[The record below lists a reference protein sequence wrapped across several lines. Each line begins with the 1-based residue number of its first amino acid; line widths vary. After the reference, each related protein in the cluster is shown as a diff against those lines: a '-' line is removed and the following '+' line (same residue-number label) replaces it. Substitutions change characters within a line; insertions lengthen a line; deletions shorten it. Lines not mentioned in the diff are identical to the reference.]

1 MANIV
6 GEEIPKYTIDQIKQR
21 QITHGKGSS
30 PNNQR
35 TNQDLNVLNSR
46 TSWVKLASGVSVESE
61 KLKELD
67 LPSTYVGMGL
77 AKNHV
82 LFGGTSTLSG
92 PINNQ
97 WLYPKSSNVGISGYE
112 KSNDFGVIPMPG
124 LIDVSVKTLNRG
136 SIKKAKV
143 RLKAYSREQ
152 FEILDILYL
161 RLGFTVLLEWGNTN
175 YIDNSGAYQTVG
187 GTLVEDNKRFF
198 NDSFT
203 KDRSYLDLLGPLE
216 YYRKKYQGNYDGF
229 LGKIS
234 NFSWEFNEDGSYDIS
249 LDIISLG
256 DVIESLKSNVSIDSE
271 LGTYIEKFRPKDE
284 IPPEEDPSENSF
296 LTPYDNN
303 NIITSMLWLWKYIS
317 RDDTGET
324 SRGISITT
332 GNGTRGFV
340 GRILKP
346 GEGDTEL
353 EVYRIIIYEKGNP
366 KNIIYSTP
374 DIPYVSDEGIEDNV
388 ISFRKFLEAKN
399 YSDALSESYT
409 IFDLPVRV
417 LDKPNLEVSFERNV
431 ALDAEKVF
439 TTKVLPPKSILRLNT
454 PEKDHY
460 IRFEYLLQYITEKVL
475 PKIKT
480 NGERNPSIINIDNG
494 RYDNIMYSLPNQI
507 SLDPRVC
514 LVRNDKFFKSKTPD
528 TPAQVLPELIPFRA
542 VDYNSNASPNKA
554 YIMNIYLNFNFVV
567 DSLNSNT
574 DERGDVGL
582 FGFLSSICDGLN
594 KALGGINNL
603 EPIMDE
609 TTNTLRIIDS
619 SPIPGVTKDKG
630 DYILEVFGYRGNT
643 SNFIRKIDL
652 KTAITPEYA
661 TMVTV
666 GATAGGYVKGTEA
679 TAFSKWNEGLI
690 DRFKTDLTT
699 ADKKEEESIVVDEAE
714 KNYVEQFLNQFV
726 ACYGFSV
733 PNGWKNGRV
742 NIKFVDDIIG
752 SNISIVTEYFKYLQN
767 KNKAG
772 GAIGFI
778 PFKFSFDMDGLS
790 GFKIYNKLHISTRF
804 LPRNYGNTLDFI
816 ITGITHD
823 LKNNDWET
831 SIQTQVIPKTT
842 EISDLEISEEYIKQT
857 INNVNNRGV
866 GAQVSSCRELISS
879 PRSVPKNK
887 INSTSTEIDAVN
899 YIIDYLEG
907 GYYHPTQAFD
917 PITKLISSG
926 FKIMANSGETI
937 YGLDRVAGG
946 WMNSPEGRKFWATID
961 KISGNGAF
969 GGINGRNSTKRTK
982 DFGYAPIQQNSWGY
996 NAFPGKKGIPPS
1008 PTLRR
1013 DASKMIKERYD
1024 KYFNLYFG
1032 THPSGALIKSDG
1044 RGIFMF
1050 YRAVWNGSGFFQ
1062 KYANNVKSKY
1072 DSGVTNIEDLICED
1086 LTFRY
1091 NTKTSSFKKGV
1102 LYLRDAMVGF

>member
-6 GEEIPKYTIDQIKQR
+6 GEEIPKYVIDQIKRR
-21 QITHGKGSS
+21 QITQGKGSS
-30 PNNQR
+30 SNNQR
-35 TNQDLNVLNSR
+35 TNQDLVVLNSR
-46 TSWVKLASGVSVESE
+46 TSWIKLASGVSLEES
-61 KLKELD
+61 KLKELG
-67 LPSTYVGMGL
+67 LPSTYKGMEL

-92 PINNQ
+92 PLNNQ
-97 WLYPKSSNVGISGYE
+97 WLYPKPSNVGISGYE
-112 KSNDFGVIPMPG
+112 RSNDFGIIPMPG
-124 LIDVSVKTLNRG
+124 LIDSSIKTLNRG

-152 FEILDILYL
+152 FEILDVLYL

-175 YIDNSGAYQTVG
+175 YIDNNGNYQTVG

-198 NDSFT
+198 NESFT
-203 KDRSYLDLLGPLE
+203 EDRSYLDLLGPLE
-216 YYRKKYQGNYDGF
+216 YYREKYQGNYDGF
-229 LGKIS
+229 LGKVS

-256 DVIESLKSNVSIDSE
+256 DVIESLKSNISIDSK
-271 LGTYIEKFRPKDE
+271 LGSFIDNFKPKKE
-284 IPPEEDPSENSF
+284 TPPEEESSDLSF

-303 NIITSMLWLWKYIS
+303 NIITSMLWVWKFLGVNDIK
-317 RDDTGET
+317 RT
-324 SRGISITT
+324 SRGVSIKT
-332 GNGTRGFV
+332 GNGTRGFI

-346 GEGDTEL
+346 FDSNKKL
-353 EVYRIIIYEKGNP
+353 KIFRVYVVTKGNSKDEIFSTRYLP
-366 KNIIYSTP
+366 YTNDEEIKSLKKAIKSSFSQNSSTLGAFINPAIVLMKKNLTP
-374 DIPYVSDEGIEDNV
+374 DYVIRHEIEEVDSVDN
-388 ISFRKFLEAKN
+388 FL
-399 YSDALSESYT
+399 
-409 IFDLPVRV
+409 
-417 LDKPNLEVSFERNV
+417 
-431 ALDAEKVF
+431 
-439 TTKVLPPKSILRLNT
+439 TTTYVPPKSIIRLNT

-460 IRFEYLLQYITEKVL
+460 IRFEYILQYIIEKVI

-480 NGERNPSIINIDNG
+480 KESSNPPLVDIDYS
-494 RYDNIMYSLPNQI
+494 RYTNLMYSLPNQI

-514 LVRNDKFFKSKTPD
+514 LVRNDKFYKANSPD
-528 TPAQVLPELIPFRA
+528 SPSQVLSELIPFRA

-582 FGFLSSICDGLN
+582 FGFLTSICNGLN

-603 EPIMDE
+603 EPILDE
-609 TTNTLRIIDS
+609 SSNTLRIIDT

-630 DYILEVFGYRGNT
+630 KYVLDVFGYKGNT

-666 GATAGGYVKGTEA
+666 GATAGGYVKGIEA

-699 ADKKEEESIVVDEAE
+699 ADNKDEEKSVVDEAE
-714 KNYVEQFLNQFV
+714 KNYVNQYLNKFIN
-726 ACYGFSV
+726 CYGFSV

-742 NIKFVDDIIG
+742 EIKFVDDIIG
-752 SNISIVTEYFKYLQN
+752 SNISVGTEYFKYLQN

-790 GFKIYNKLHISTRF
+790 GFKIYNKLHISTQF

-816 ITGITHD
+816 VTGITHD

-857 INNVNNRGV
+857 IADVNLTSAPSLPLPTYIGSGDQIRVDADLTTPWIKSPVDGKAK
-866 GAQVSSCRELISS
+866 GAYRYLQIVTKT
-879 PRSVPKNK
+879 PKTGAGQYYK
-887 INSTSTEIDAVN
+887 IPGTT
-899 YIIDYLEG
+899 
-907 GYYHPTQAFD
+907 AF
-917 PITKLISSG
+917 ITSG
-926 FKIMANSGETI
+926 FGQRDVPSGTHQAI
-937 YGLDRVAGG
+937 DIAAGG
-946 WMNSPEGRKFWATID
+946 KLPQTCPFQKGKITQQIPNNYGIIKIQELNPTTNKPTGRYARFLHSNYFEFNQGDIVKFNDIVGKEGRAGKNDPLAYGIHSHFELTLTSNSPKVTVDNKRAVKYPNGKLPGWFIAPTIEEI
-961 KISGNGAF
+961 KCAHGLSNTPLPLPEV
-969 GGINGRNSTKRTK
+969 STK
-982 DFGYAPIQQNSWGY
+982 N
-996 NAFPGKKGIPPS
+996 
-1008 PTLRR
+1008 
-1013 DASKMIKERYD
+1013 
-1024 KYFNLYFG
+1024 
-1032 THPSGALIKSDG
+1032 
-1044 RGIFMF
+1044 
-1050 YRAVWNGSGFFQ
+1050 
-1062 KYANNVKSKY
+1062 
-1072 DSGVTNIEDLICED
+1072 GVTNYKCI
-1086 LTFRY
+1086 F
-1091 NTKTSSFKKGV
+1091 
-1102 LYLRDAMVGF
+1102 